1 MALIPLF
8 SVSHYVWR
16 LLWTRNQS
24 LRIPV
29 PPAGHPRSSVNAAA
43 LPLCFVLMP
52 FGRKPGP
59 GGIAIEFD
67 AVYQSLI
74 ASAIRDAG
82 LEPLRADEE
91 QVGGVIHKPMIER
104 LMLCEQAIAD
114 LTTANANV
122 FHELGLRHRIKPFST
137 TLIFAESGESPPVD
151 VGSVLRL
158 PYQLGPDG
166 KPSRVERDRTALV
179 ARLNA
184 ARKRQMDS
192 LAAPGIDGVPDMQRL
207 KTDVLRDRVQYAQQ
221 IKARLAAARKGG
233 VAEVRAIEAEIAA
246 FPGGIGEAEAGVV
259 VDLFLSYRAIKAWS
273 EMIALVPSMAAPLAT
288 ATMIREQLG
297 FALSRAGN
305 PDEAERVLLKLIAD
319 RGASSEA
326 CGILGRVYKD
336 RWDTACAANGELKA
350 KGWLKK
356 AIDMYL
362 RGFETD

>member
-1 MALIPLF
+1 M
-8 SVSHYVWR
+8 S
-16 LLWTRNQS
+16 
-24 LRIPV
+24 
-29 PPAGHPRSSVNAAA
+29 AAA

-59 GGIAIEFD
+59 EGIAIDFD

-74 ASAIRDAG
+74 VSAIRDAG

-122 FHELGLRHRIKPFST
+122 FHDLGLRHRIKPFST
-137 TLIFAESGESPPVD
+137 TLIFAESGELPPVD
-151 VGSVLRL
+151 VGSLLRL

-184 ARKRQMDS
+184 ARKRTMDS
-192 LAAPGIDGVPDMQRL
+192 LVSQAVDGDPDMQRL
-207 KTDVLRDRVQYAQQ
+207 NIDVFRDRAQYAQQ
-221 IKARLAAARKGG
+221 VKARLAAARKDG
-233 VAEVRAIEAEIAA
+233 VAAVRAIEAEIAA
-246 FPGGIGEAEAGVV
+246 FPGGIGEAETGVV
-259 VDLFLSYRAIKAWS
+259 VDIYLSYRDIKAWP
-273 EMIALVPSMAAPLAT
+273 EMIALVPRMAAPLAA

-297 FALSRAGN
+297 FALNRAGDA
-305 PDEAERVLLKLIAD
+305 DEAARVLLKLIGD
-319 RGASSEA
+319 HGASSET

-336 RWDTACAANGELKA
+336 RWDTACAANEELKA

-356 AIDMYL
+356 TVDMYL